1 MVVIVNSA
9 PKLRPKDTL
18 TPRERELIDFVSKGL
33 TIPEAAAVM
42 GISRE
47 TIRNHLRS
55 IYDKVGASNLEEL
68 RCMYCP
74 DKQKADS
81 EMGR

>member
-1 MVVIVNSA
+1 MIVSSA

-18 TPRERELIDFVSKGL
+18 TPREQELIACVSRGL
-33 TIPEAAAVM
+33 SIPEAAAVM
-42 GISRE
+42 GISRQ
-47 TIRNHLRS
+47 TIRNHLRA
-55 IYDKVGASNLEEL
+55 IYDKVGASDLKEL